1 MLASLVPLSASVS
14 LTLEMW
20 LLMRLLMILWFSPV
34 MLRILLVVSLV
45 LSIRHIAIVIPARR
59 VVVVIIIDIV
69 VALHLVRTVQRA

>member
-1 MLASLVPLSASVS
+1 
-14 LTLEMW
+14 
-20 LLMRLLMILWFSPV
+20 MILWFSPV